1 MPLSPCTGIKSQND
15 ETIREFVY
23 ANKYLSLSL
32 PHRYNTYLGARLNS
46 VEYHVAVEG
55 GASRANSMHDM
66 TQLAKRAL
74 CWREIFEGSI
84 FRERSF
90 EPDSDRL

>member
-32 PHRYNTYLGARLNS
+32 SHRYNTDLGARLNS
-46 VEYHVAVEG
+46 VEYHVEG
-55 GASRANSMHDM
+55 GASRANSM
-66 TQLAKRAL
+66 TQLNARCVGGKYSRVLFSGREAL
-74 CWREIFEGSI
+74 NLIVIGN
-84 FRERSF
+84 
-90 EPDSDRL
+90 D